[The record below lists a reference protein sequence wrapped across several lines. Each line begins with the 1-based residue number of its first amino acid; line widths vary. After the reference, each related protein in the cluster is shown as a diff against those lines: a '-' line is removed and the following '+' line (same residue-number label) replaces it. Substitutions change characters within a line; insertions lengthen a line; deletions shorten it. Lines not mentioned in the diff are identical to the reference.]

1 MRPEDTHPLP
11 ELVFAQ
17 ASPRS
22 VGGTSLFEAGPVT
35 QDMAADFISDPELL
49 RRTAEQ
55 LAAAGFQVLNV
66 SAQTVNIAGAPALY
80 EAYFQTQLR
89 TEERPVLKP
98 GQLEDTATFI
108 ESSSTDLPGLIDA
121 ARSPAAELL
130 EGVAIE

>member
-1 MRPEDTHPLP
+1 MSESVSAGTQPLP

-35 QDMAADFISDPELL
+35 QDTAGDFTSDPELL
-49 RRTAEQ
+49 RRTADQ

-80 EAYFQTQLR
+80 NEYFQTRLR

-108 ESSSTDLPGLIDA
+108 EA
-121 ARSPAAELL
+121 A
-130 EGVAIE
+130 G